1 MHMSKRDET
10 VDIDEDPAADH
21 IDGEEHIVEDD
32 PADHEAPEDAED
44 AEDEHDDLDLAVIGS
59 DDQLDDVEAVDLDT
73 LPAALGV
80 PAIRFVAKKALHIEH
95 GLWRNP
101 RKFTG
106 LDEESLSELAASIS
120 LQTKSSEE
128 ATIAGIEDP
137 LKVVMIQTQVGIIN
151 LVIDGQR
158 RFMAIERTYGKDG
171 EVLVPVIDLEPEPID
186 ALTKERVRE
195 YTKLA
200 LLTVGTR
207 KGLSSPELVE
217 SAVSLREAGDTLSV
231 IAKIIGRSE
240 SWVSKMLKAM
250 DTASPQLALK
260 WRTGHVTDEQF
271 KDLASQKDPVKQ
283 KAAVAAV
290 VQARE
295 SGDKSAS
302 RVIAKEQK
310 ELQKAAEV
318 KPKSTAPAGA
328 KVREARKNNKR
339 EPEQTS
345 MPTAPP
351 RKPPSM
357 AVVEDV
363 LSMAVQHPPTS
374 DYVKG
379 IMDGIKWDRGMFDAA
394 DFGKA
399 WHAYLIHVKGGGK
412 VAPASAAKPK
422 PPKNAKMKK
431 GGKRK

>member
-1 MHMSKRDET
+1 MAKRDET
-10 VDIDEDPAADH
+10 VDDVIDDDGIESDETEISFDDESPEGALPGTAEDPSIPETPEDESADPE
-21 IDGEEHIVEDD
+21 DG
-32 PADHEAPEDAED
+32 APEE
-44 AEDEHDDLDLAVIGS
+44 
-59 DDQLDDVEAVDLDT
+59 VETETVDLDA
-73 LPAALGV
+73 LPAAIGV

-106 LDEESLSELAASIS
+106 LDEESLNELAASIG

-137 LKVVMIQTQVGIIN
+137 LKVVMIQTQVGVIN
-151 LVIDGQR
+151 LIIDGQR
-158 RFMAIERTYGKDG
+158 RFMAIERAYGKDD
-171 EVLVPVIDLEPEPID
+171 EVLVPVLDIEPEAID
-186 ALTKERVRE
+186 SLTKERVRE

-200 LLTVGTR
+200 LRTVGTR

-217 SAVSLREAGDTLSV
+217 SAVTLREAGDTLAV
-231 IAKIIGRSE
+231 IATEIGRSE

-295 SGDKSAS
+295 SGDKGGS

-318 KPKSTAPAGA
+318 KPAAPSGA
-328 KVREARKNNKR
+328 KARASRKSSQS

-379 IMDGIKWDRGMFDAA
+379 IMDGIRWDRGMFDAA